1 MTTVA
6 EAETSKRAPDG
17 DRPPDGDRAPDGDRP
32 PDGGGKRSWLA
43 GLAPARRGAFIFI
56 VAGLIFTANDSLT
69 KVLVTNVPV
78 ADVIWGR
85 HIAYLVAVIIVAGRG
100 HPRRLLV
107 TSRKWTQ
114 VARGL
119 AMFGATSTFFL
130 ALSLLPLAEV
140 STLASTTPLIIIGLA
155 GPFLGERVARPAIA
169 GAVIGFAGVVILVGF
184 DPAHL
189 DPATI
194 VPLATATSFALFS
207 LLTRALRAEP
217 AEVTL
222 FYSGVVSMIAA
233 TVLFV
238 LAPRDPMP
246 ELWQWA
252 GIAVVGLGA
261 LTGHRLL
268 VGAYRWGRASDMAPL
283 GYLSL
288 VWAFIIGAVVFGEPV
303 EPQALV
309 GAVAISIGGLIAL
322 RNGPEADREMP
333 VSVDFGDPVDLE
345 PRDRPRAD
353 PLG

>member
-1 MTTVA
+1 MTLGL
-6 EAETSKRAPDG
+6 PQGG
-17 DRPPDGDRAPDGDRP
+17 DLSPGSGA
-32 PDGGGKRSWLA
+32 KQSWLA
-43 GLAPARRGAFIFI
+43 GLSPARRGAFIFMI
-56 VAGLIFTANDSLT
+56 AGLVFTANDSLT
-69 KVLVTNVPV
+69 KALVSNVPV

-85 HIAYLVAVIIVAGRG
+85 HIAYLVAVIVVAGRG
-100 HPRRLLV
+100 HPEQLLV
-107 TSRKWTQ
+107 SSRKWTQ

-155 GPFLGERVARPAIA
+155 GPFLGERVARSAIA
-169 GAVIGFAGVVILVGF
+169 GAAIGFAGVVILVGF

-189 DPATI
+189 NPATL

-217 AEVTL
+217 PEVTL

-233 TVLFV
+233 TVLFT
-238 LAPRDPMP
+238 LAPRDPIP
-246 ELWQWA
+246 EPWQWV

-288 VWAFIIGAVVFGEPV
+288 VWAFIIGAVIFAEPV

-309 GAVAISIGGLIAL
+309 GAMAISIGGLIAL
-322 RNGPEADREMP
+322 RSGPPGDREMP
-333 VSVDFGDPVDLE
+333 VSVDFGDPVDLHPVE
-345 PRDRPRAD
+345 IDQGDDSKAGPP
-353 PLG
+353 G